1 MKIAISVSKKEKEK
15 GEKSPY
21 FKALRSLGAAANELV
36 LLSPADRA
44 RVKAEDFDGILFAGG
59 EDVDPAFYD
68 EPKKYPTV
76 KTDPTR
82 DEFELAL
89 LEAAQQS
96 RLPVLG
102 ICRGMQMINVK
113 FGGSLYQDLRRD
125 SYSETGLQVE
135 HKQVGGRGEATHM
148 VTVTEPE
155 SRLGEAVH
163 GNCRVNSLHHQAVRR
178 VGRGLKVTAYSEDGL
193 PEAVEDAGDYPF
205 LVAVQWHPEE
215 MADQPEQRKLF
226 EQFLARCREAAER
239 RQSGAPSA
247 S

>member
-1 MKIAISVSKKEKEK
+1 MKIAISVSKKEKQK

-21 FKALRSLGAAANELV
+21 FQALRSVGVSAKELV
-36 LLSPADRA
+36 LVSPADRA
-44 RVKAEDFDGILFAGG
+44 RVQAEDFDGILFAGG

-68 EPKKYPTV
+68 ESKKFPTV
-76 KTDPTR
+76 RTDRAR

-89 LEAAQQS
+89 LDAAQQS
-96 RLPVLG
+96 RIPVLG

-113 FGGSLYQDLRRD
+113 YGGTLYQDLSREA
-125 SYSETGLQVE
+125 YSETGLQLE
-135 HKQVGGRGEATHM
+135 HKQPGNRTEATHA

-155 SRLGEAVH
+155 SRLGAAFH
-163 GNCRVNSLHHQAVRR
+163 GNCRVNSLHHQAVKR

-215 MADQPEQRKLF
+215 MAGEPEQKKIF
-226 EQFLARCREAAER
+226 EQFLAWCLETAER
-239 RQSGAPSA
+239 RLNA
-247 S
+247 SQAS